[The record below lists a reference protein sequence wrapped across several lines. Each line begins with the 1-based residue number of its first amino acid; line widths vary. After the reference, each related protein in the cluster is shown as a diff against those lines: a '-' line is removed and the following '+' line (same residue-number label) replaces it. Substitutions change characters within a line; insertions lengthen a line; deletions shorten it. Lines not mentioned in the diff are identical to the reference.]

1 MVPLQGLRPGRLS
14 SEVHASCTD
23 PCDGQPVRVARE
35 LIKLVAE
42 KVSGAGMLR

>member
-1 MVPLQGLRPGRLS
+1 LS
-14 SEVHASCTD
+14 SEVHAACTD
-23 PCDGQPVRVARE
+23 PYDGQPVRVARE